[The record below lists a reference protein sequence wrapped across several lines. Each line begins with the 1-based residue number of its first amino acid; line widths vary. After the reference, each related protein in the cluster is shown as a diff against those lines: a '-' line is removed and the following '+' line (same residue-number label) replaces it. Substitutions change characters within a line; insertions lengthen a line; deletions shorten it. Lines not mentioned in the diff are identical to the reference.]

1 MFEKKMLFVYNP
13 KAGKAMIRSKL
24 ADILDVFTV
33 AGYEITVV
41 PTQKHGDATDIVA
54 AKAGEYDIVVCSGG
68 DGTLCESVNGMIM
81 NGARTPIGYIPAG
94 STNDF
99 AGTLG
104 IPNDMVK
111 AAEMV
116 VNGSKF
122 SCDVGEFNDSKF
134 IYVAAFGVF
143 SEVSYST
150 DQQIKNAL
158 GHSAYILSGG
168 RSIINAQAQNMKV
181 TSGDLSFEGEFIYG
195 MVSNSNQVGGF
206 QGIMGEGVDLHD
218 GEFEVTLIKDPKS
231 PQELNRILVSLLE
244 RNLDNEMMYSFK
256 TSDVVFECEEEVHWA
271 LDGEDGG
278 AHKRVHIK
286 TIHNAVD
293 IIVDSER
300 KLLEVEE

>member
-1 MFEKKMLFVYNP
+1 MFDKKMLFVYNP
-13 KAGKAMIRSKL
+13 KAGKAMIRNKL
-24 ADILDVFTV
+24 ADILDIFTA
-33 AGYEITVV
+33 AGYEITIA
-41 PTQKHGDATDIVA
+41 PTQKHGDATEYVA
-54 AKAGEYDIVVCSGG
+54 EKAGEYDIVVCSGG

-81 NGARTPIGYIPAG
+81 SGANTPIGYIPAG

-99 AGTLG
+99 AGTLN
-104 IPNDMVK
+104 IPNDMIK
-111 AAEMV
+111 AAELIV
-116 VNGSKF
+116 DGSRF
-122 SCDVGEFNDSKF
+122 SCDVGQFNESKF

-168 RSIINAQAQNMKV
+168 KSIINAQAQNMKV
-181 TSGDLSFEGEFIYG
+181 ISGNLSFEGEFIYG
-195 MVSNSNQVGGF
+195 MVSNSSQVGGF
-206 QGIMGEGVDLHD
+206 QGIMGDDVDLHD

-256 TSDVVFECEEEVHWA
+256 TSDVIFECEEEVPWA

-278 AHKRVHIK
+278 AHKRVHI
-286 TIHNAVD
+286 TTLHNAVE
-293 IIVDSER
+293 IIVDSNR
-300 KLLEVEE
+300 KLLEEEE

>member
-1 MFEKKMLFVYNP
+1 MFDKKMLFVYNP
-13 KAGKAMIRSKL
+13 KAGKAMIRNKL

-33 AGYEITVV
+33 GGYEVTTI

-54 AKAGEYDIVVCSGG
+54 AKAGDYDIVVCCGG

-81 NGARTPIGYIPAG
+81 SGTRTPIGYIPAG

-99 AGTLG
+99 AGTLA
-104 IPNDMVK
+104 IPSDMIK
-111 AAEMV
+111 AAEMI
-116 VNGSKF
+116 VNGKKF
-122 SCDVGEFNDSKF
+122 GCDVGMFNDDKF

-168 RSIINAQAQNMKV
+168 KSIINAQAQKMKV
-181 TSGDLSFEGEFIYG
+181 TSGDISVEGEFIYG

-206 QGIMGEGVDLHD
+206 QGIMGDGVDLHD

-231 PQELNRILVSLLE
+231 PQELNKILVSLLE

-256 TSDVVFECEEEVHWA
+256 TNDVIFECEDEVPWA

-278 AHKRVHIK
+278 AHKSVHISV
-286 TIHNAVD
+286 IDNAVD
-293 IIVDSER
+293 IIVDSENT
-300 KLLEVEE
+300 LIGVND